1 MVEHAQMVAIRWSQG
16 RSTSVPQ
23 IHDHHHRYPYIPR
36 WRDAVAAAEVGD
48 VAAARARLNG
58 TRATTSPRSH
68 AMGRWILHPSSLAQ
82 ACLLVGDDR
91 RAATLYELLSPYAD
105 RMAIWVS
112 TMPFGPVAMRLG
124 MLATLLE
131 RWKEADEQFGLALD
145 RCRVMGALA
154 FEARVLVEHATMLI
168 ARGGLDDDEQAEGL
182 LSQALATCEELDLSG
197 VAERAAGMFAKL
209 RDGEAWSGGVA
220 DRATFRREGQYWTV
234 AYGAERARLHDLK
247 GLRYIHALL
256 SAPGREVHVLE
267 LAGLLAES
275 APAGPGRDDGLTV
288 TRVEGSE
295 AVLDQTA
302 KESYRRRL
310 GELTEDLEE
319 ARSWNDPERVAR
331 IEDEIDALTTEL
343 ERALG
348 LGGRDRDMPSQ
359 AERAR
364 VSATK
369 AIRGAVRAI
378 SMECPGLG
386 EHLAASLRTGR
397 FCTYAPP
404 GHEPPTWNL

>member
-1 MVEHAQMVAIRWSQG
+1 
-16 RSTSVPQ
+16 
-23 IHDHHHRYPYIPR
+23 
-36 WRDAVAAAEVGD
+36 
-48 VAAARARLNG
+48 
-58 TRATTSPRSH
+58 
-68 AMGRWILHPSSLAQ
+68 
-82 ACLLVGDDR
+82 
-91 RAATLYELLSPYAD
+91 
-105 RMAIWVS
+105 MAISVS

-131 RWKEADEQFGLALD
+131 RWKEADEQFVLALD

-154 FEARVLVEHATMLI
+154 FEARVLVEHAAMLI
-168 ARGGLDDDEQAEGL
+168 ARGGLGDEEQAEGL

-197 VAERAAGMFAKL
+197 VAERAARLLATR
-209 RDGEAWSGGVA
+209 RDGERSSGGA

-234 AYGAERARLHDLK
+234 AHGAEMARLRDLK

-267 LAGLLAES
+267 LAGLLVGS
-275 APAGPGRDDGLTV
+275 APAGRTRDDGLTA
-288 TRVEGSE
+288 TRLEGSE
-295 AVLDQTA
+295 AVLDPTA

-310 GELTEDLEE
+310 AELAEDLEE

-331 IEDEIDALTTEL
+331 IEEEIDGLTTEL

-348 LGGRDRDMPSQ
+348 LGGRDRDMPSP

-364 VSATK
+364 VSVTK
-369 AIRGAVRAI
+369 AIKGAVRAI
-378 SMECPGLG
+378 STECPGLG